1 MIKLRKGVIKIMT
14 SEKFVKKIKDVADNY
29 KTVYANGMFGQPI
42 TKSAVEQKAKQLPK
56 WYGKNNNKEN
66 ILSLVGKGYFGFDCV
81 CLIKGVLWGW
91 NGDASK
97 TYGGAVYESNG
108 VPDISENEM
117 IRRCNGVSTNFGNIV
132 AGEVVW
138 NDGHIGVYVGDGKVV
153 ECTPRWENGV
163 QYTNLAN
170 LGYNGGN
177 SRFWTKHGKLPY
189 IDYTAETKPTEQE
202 KKEKTKTVNIDLLV
216 LRKGENRGNE
226 QIKTLQRLLKQLG
239 YYKGSIDGSF
249 GGGTRNAVEDFQAE
263 RGLDSDGV
271 VGKATW
277 TELLKG

>member
-1 MIKLRKGVIKIMT
+1 MT
-14 SEKFVKKIKDVADNY
+14 SEEFVKKIKDVADNY

-42 TKSAVEQKAKQLPK
+42 TKNAVEQKAKQLPN

-81 CLIKGVLWGW
+81 CLIKGILWGW
-91 NGDASK
+91 NGDATK
-97 TYGGAVYESNG
+97 TYGGAVYGSNG
-108 VPDISENEM
+108 VPDISEDEM
-117 IRRCNGVSTNFGNIV
+117 IKKCNGVSSNFENII

-138 NDGHIGVYVGDGKVV
+138 NEGHIGVYIGNGKVV
-153 ECTPRWENGV
+153 ECTPKWENGV

-170 LGYNGGN
+170 LGYNESN
-177 SRFWTKHGKLPY
+177 SRKWTKHGKLPY
-189 IDYTAETKPTEQE
+189 ISYVSTAKPKPTEKPTQ
-202 KKEKTKTVNIDLLV
+202 KESAKTVTIELLV

-239 YYKGSIDGSF
+239 YYKMNIDGSF
-249 GGGTRNAVEDFQAE
+249 GNGTKNAVEDFQAE